1 MRFLSTISGRL
12 DGKGRVS
19 IPAPFRAVL
28 EADGYPGLLMHQA
41 LDVPALEC
49 GGNRLLKEID
59 GLIERFPAYSEAR
72 DLMATALLGGA
83 EQLKPDPEGRVV
95 LPERFKAHAG
105 ITGPVMFVGM
115 GDRFRIWEP
124 ERFAMHLAEAKARL
138 RAVRETF
145 PGGNPERGPV
155 SGDRET

>member
-49 GGNRLLKEID
+49 GGNRLLQEID
-59 GLIERFPAYSEAR
+59 GLIERFPA
-72 DLMATALLGGA
+72 
-83 EQLKPDPEGRVV
+83 
-95 LPERFKAHAG
+95 
-105 ITGPVMFVGM
+105 
-115 GDRFRIWEP
+115 
-124 ERFAMHLAEAKARL
+124 
-138 RAVRETF
+138 
-145 PGGNPERGPV
+145 
-155 SGDRET
+155 

>member
-28 EADGYPGLLMHQA
+28 EADGYPGLLMHRA

-83 EQLKPDPEGRVV
+83 EQLKPDPEGRIV
-95 LPERFKAHAG
+95 LPERFKAYAG